1 MLHGRSGELRTLDR
15 LLADARQGRSGA
27 LLLRGEAGIGKS
39 VLLDHAARA
48 AREAGMRVLRGTGVE
63 AEGELPYA
71 GLHLM
76 LSGVLDRVAGLPAAQ
91 AEALRSAFGM
101 ASDGTGGDRF
111 LVGLAVLTLLDG
123 LAEEGPLLCVV
134 DDAHW
139 LDRESADALL
149 FAVRRLGAEP
159 IAVLLAVREDDAPA
173 FPAPGVP
180 ELRLGG
186 LDAESAG
193 ALLDESAAG
202 LPRHARELVL
212 KEAAGNPLALREL
225 PTVQG
230 EAERY
235 ASPYGMAALPPH
247 SRLLRA
253 FTTAVAAL
261 PDRTRS
267 LLLVAAAAGGAD
279 LATVLGAA
287 ERFDASLDDLE
298 AAERARLLGLVD
310 GRLAFRH
317 PLVRTAVYQ
326 DAPASRRI
334 AAHRALAD
342 ALAGRPD
349 QADQRAWHLAAA
361 ATGPDPET
369 ARLLEESAERA
380 RARGSSRAVAAAYER
395 AAELTP
401 DAAGRCRRL
410 TAAAR
415 AAADA
420 GRPSHAEELAGRAV
434 ALADGPD
441 ALAGAVR
448 IKAEALDEQGRSRDA
463 YALLTGVVPDLVGGV
478 PSLVGQASG
487 VAGHASGVAEA
498 VAGPAGEASSAAK
511 AVADPASGRAGQ
523 ASGPAGAVAGANR
536 VASGPD
542 RDAVEPAG
550 HASELVGAT
559 PAPDR
564 VAPDSGRYT
573 PAPAGPAPDLV
584 GPLLFQAAQ
593 AAWHAGDQGAL
604 DRTAVRAAELGVP
617 EAGRIAALARL
628 AAGQHRCGPGD
639 PDAGA
644 DAVRQLIGADGES
657 AADLR
662 EAVRLGWWH
671 LFAGDLPAA
680 RDLAVG
686 LERRCRES
694 GAIGTLAL
702 VQMLLARVRL
712 LLGLHREA
720 LATATEGMRVAEDT
734 GHARVRVHLATV
746 LAQLA
751 AVRGDEEAVR
761 ELTAEALARGVA
773 PGTVHAACALA
784 LLDLGLGRTEAAFDR
799 LSAVAGGPDRQGV
812 IGSLPDLVEAAARL
826 DRPEGGQSALAWY
839 ERHAA
844 AYPRPWTEA
853 VAERCRALLAPDP
866 AAAGSRFVRALELHR
881 EGGSGFERAR
891 TELLYGE
898 HLRRRR
904 QTSEARP
911 PLRAALDTFD
921 RLGAVVWAERARAEL
936 RASGESQ
943 GAPAAAPGL
952 LDRLT
957 PQEAQVARL
966 AAEGLSNRDIGARL
980 FISPRTAGYHL
991 SNVYPK
997 LGISSRRELVRLG
1010 L

>member
-1 MLHGRSGELRTLDR
+1 MLHGRSGELHTIDR

-76 LSGVLDRVAGLPAAQ
+76 LSGVLDRVAALPAAQ

-101 ASDGTGGDRF
+101 TSDGTGGDRF

-159 IAVLLAVREDDAPA
+159 IAALLAVREDDAPA

-342 ALAGRPD
+342 ALADRPD

-401 DAAGRCRRL
+401 DATGRCRRL

-420 GRPSHAEELAGRAV
+420 GRPAHAEELAGRAV

-441 ALAGAVR
+441 ALTGAVR

-463 YALLTGVVPDLVGGV
+463 HALLAGVVPDLAGG
-478 PSLVGQASG
+478 
-487 VAGHASGVAEA
+487 
-498 VAGPAGEASSAAK
+498 
-511 AVADPASGRAGQ
+511 DPG
-523 ASGPAGAVAGANR
+523 
-536 VASGPD
+536 
-542 RDAVEPAG
+542 
-550 HASELVGAT
+550 
-559 PAPDR
+559 
-564 VAPDSGRYT
+564 
-573 PAPAGPAPDLV
+573 LV

-593 AAWHAGDQGAL
+593 AAWHAGDHGAL
-604 DRTAVRAAELGVP
+604 DRTAVQAAELGVP

-639 PDAGA
+639 PDAAA
-644 DAVRQLIGADGES
+644 DAVRQLIGAAGES

-686 LERRCRES
+686 LERRCRET

-702 VQMLLARVRL
+702 VQMLLARVQL

-751 AVRGDEEAVR
+751 AVRGDEGAVR

-773 PGTVHAACALA
+773 PGTVHAACAIA

-866 AAAGSRFVRALELHR
+866 AAAGSGFVRALELHR

-966 AAEGLSNRDIGARL
+966 AAEGLSNRDIGSRL

>member
-1 MLHGRSGELRTLDR
+1 MLHGRSGELHALDR
-15 LLADARQGRSGA
+15 LLADAREGRSGA

-39 VLLDHAARA
+39 VLLDHAARTA
-48 AREAGMRVLRGTGVE
+48 QGAGMRVLRGTGVE

-76 LSGVLDRVAGLPAAQ
+76 LAEVLDRVAGLPAAQ

-123 LAEEGPLLCVV
+123 LAEERPLLCVV

-202 LPRHARELVL
+202 LPRHARDLVL

-225 PTVQG
+225 PGAQG
-230 EAERY
+230 DAERY
-235 ASPYGMAALPPH
+235 ASPYGMAALPRH

-253 FTTAVAAL
+253 FTTSVTAL
-261 PDRTRS
+261 PERTRA

-298 AAERARLLGLVD
+298 PAERARLLGLAD
-310 GRLAFRH
+310 GRFAFRH

-326 DAPASRRI
+326 DAPAIRRI

-342 ALAGRPD
+342 VLAGRPD

-369 ARLLEESAERA
+369 ALLLEESAERA

-420 GRPSHAEELAGRAV
+420 GQPAHAEELAGRAV
-434 ALADGPD
+434 ALADGPG

-448 IKAEALDEQGRSRDA
+448 IKAEALDEQGRPRDA
-463 YALLTGVVPDLVGGV
+463 YALLAGVVPELVGTA
-478 PSLVGQASG
+478 P
-487 VAGHASGVAEA
+487 E
-498 VAGPAGEASSAAK
+498 
-511 AVADPASGRAGQ
+511 
-523 ASGPAGAVAGANR
+523 PAGAAREHVPFAREHVPFARERGGSSR
-536 VASGPD
+536 ERGGSTRELGGSG
-542 RDAVEPAG
+542 R
-550 HASELVGAT
+550 ELADFGRELDGSVGELDD
-559 PAPDR
+559 PAPR
-564 VAPDSGRYT
+564 
-573 PAPAGPAPDLV
+573 PAGPAPEFV

-593 AAWHAGDQGAL
+593 AAWHAGDQDAL
-604 DRTAVRAAELGVP
+604 DRTAAQAAELGLS

-628 AAGQHRCGPGD
+628 AAGQHRCGPDD
-639 PDAGA
+639 PGAGA

-680 RDLAVG
+680 RDLAVA

-702 VQMLLARVRL
+702 VQMLLARTQL

-751 AVRGDEEAVR
+751 AVRGDEEGCR
-761 ELTAEALARGVA
+761 ELTADALARGVA

-784 LLDLGLGRTEAAFDR
+784 FLDLGLGRTEAAFDR
-799 LSAVAGGPDRQGV
+799 LSAVTAGPDRQGV

-826 DRPEGGQSALAWY
+826 DRPEGGRAALAWY

-853 VAERCRALLAPDP
+853 VAERCRALLAADP
-866 AAAGSRFVRALELHR
+866 AAAGAGFVRALGLHR
-881 EGGSGFERAR
+881 QGGSGFERAR

-904 QTSEARP
+904 QASEARP
-911 PLRAALDTFD
+911 LLRAALDTFD

-936 RASGESQ
+936 RASGESL
-943 GAPAAAPGL
+943 GAPAPAPGL

-991 SNVYPK
+991 SNIYPK
-997 LGISSRRELVRLG
+997 LGISSRRELARLG
-1010 L
+1010 V

>member
-1 MLHGRSGELRTLDR
+1 MLHGRSGELHALDR
-15 LLADARQGRSGA
+15 LLAEARQGRSGA

-39 VLLDHAARA
+39 VLLDHAAHA
-48 AREAGMRVLRGTGVE
+48 AREAGMRVLSGTGVE

-91 AEALRSAFGM
+91 ADALRSAFGM
-101 ASDGTGGDRF
+101 TSDGTGGDRF

-123 LAEEGPLLCVV
+123 LAEERPLLCVV

-253 FTTAVAAL
+253 FTTAVTAL
-261 PDRTRS
+261 PEPTRA

-298 AAERARLLGLVD
+298 PAERARLLGLAD

-317 PLVRTAVYQ
+317 PLIRTAVYQ
-326 DAPASRRI
+326 DAPTSRRI

-349 QADQRAWHLAAA
+349 HADQRAWHLAAA
-361 ATGPDPET
+361 GTGPDPET
-369 ARLLEESAERA
+369 ARLLEETAERA

-401 DAAGRCRRL
+401 DAAGQCRRL

-420 GRPSHAEELAGRAV
+420 GRPAHAEELAGRAA
-434 ALADGPD
+434 ALADGPE

-463 YALLTGVVPDLVGGV
+463 YALLAGVVPDLVGIVPELVGIVPDLVGIVPDLVGGV
-478 PSLVGQASG
+478 PGLVGS
-487 VAGHASGVAEA
+487 VPDRV
-498 VAGPAGEASSAAK
+498 GPGPELGG
-511 AVADPASGRAGQ
+511 PASGHVGSTRDLD
-523 ASGPAGAVAGANR
+523 GPARELDGPAREAVGSA
-536 VASGPD
+536 PE
-542 RDAVEPAG
+542 AVR
-550 HASELVGAT
+550 
-559 PAPDR
+559 PAPE
-564 VAPDSGRYT
+564 
-573 PAPAGPAPDLV
+573 LV

-593 AAWHAGDQGAL
+593 AAWHAGDQDAL
-604 DRTAVRAAELGVP
+604 DRTAAQAAGLGLS

-639 PDAGA
+639 PGAGA

-662 EAVRLGWWH
+662 EVVRLGWWH

-680 RDLAVG
+680 RDLAVA

-702 VQMLLARVRL
+702 VQMLLARVQL

-751 AVRGDEEAVR
+751 AVRGDEEGCR

-799 LSAVAGGPDRQGV
+799 LSAVASGPDRQGV

-826 DRPEGGQSALAWY
+826 DRPDGGRSALAWY

-853 VAERCRALLAPDP
+853 VAERCRALLSPEP
-866 AAAGSRFVRALELHR
+866 AEAGKHFAHAVRLHR

-911 PLRAALDTFD
+911 LLRSALDAFD
-921 RLGAVVWAERARAEL
+921 RLGAAPWAERARTEL
-936 RASGESQ
+936 RATGESL
-943 GAPAAAPGL
+943 GVPAATPGL

-966 AAEGLSNRDIGARL
+966 AADGLSNRDIGARL

-997 LGISSRRELVRLG
+997 LGISSRRELARLG

>member
-1 MLHGRSGELRTLDR
+1 MLHGRATELDALDR

-39 VLLDHAARA
+39 VLLDHAART

-76 LSGVLDRVAGLPAAQ
+76 LAGVLDRLDRLPGAQ
-91 AEALRSAFGM
+91 AEALRSALGM
-101 ASDGTGGDRF
+101 ASVGDGDRF

-123 LAEEGPLLCVV
+123 LAEEQPLLCLV

-149 FAVRRLGAEP
+149 FAARRLGVEP
-159 IAVLLAVREDDAPA
+159 IAVVLAVREGDAPD
-173 FPAPGVP
+173 FPAPGIP
-180 ELRLGG
+180 ELRLSG
-186 LDAESAG
+186 LDPAAAG
-193 ALLDESAAG
+193 ALLDEHAAG
-202 LPRHARELVL
+202 LSRHARELVL
-212 KEAAGNPLALREL
+212 KEAAGNPLALCEL
-225 PTVQG
+225 PSAQR
-230 EAERY
+230 EDERY
-235 ASPYGMAALPPH
+235 ASPYGMAVLPPH

-261 PDRTRS
+261 PEPTRA
-267 LLLVAAAAGGAD
+267 LLLVAAAAGAAD

-287 ERFDASLDDLE
+287 ERFGAGLDDLE
-298 AAERARLLGLVD
+298 PAERARLLALVD

-326 DAPASRRI
+326 DAPASRRL

-361 ATGPDPET
+361 GTGPDPET

-401 DAAGRCRRL
+401 DPAGRCRRL

-415 AAADA
+415 AATDA
-420 GRPSHAEELAGRAV
+420 GRPAHAEELAGRAA
-434 ALADGPD
+434 ALADGPA
-441 ALAGAVR
+441 ALAAAVR
-448 IKAEALDEQGRSRDA
+448 VRAEAVDEQGRSRDA
-463 YALLTGVVPDLVGGV
+463 YALLAGAVPDL
-478 PSLVGQASG
+478 
-487 VAGHASGVAEA
+487 
-498 VAGPAGEASSAAK
+498 
-511 AVADPASGRAGQ
+511 
-523 ASGPAGAVAGANR
+523 
-536 VASGPD
+536 
-542 RDAVEPAG
+542 
-550 HASELVGAT
+550 
-559 PAPDR
+559 
-564 VAPDSGRYT
+564 
-573 PAPAGPAPDLV
+573 AGPAPELV

-593 AAWHAGDQGAL
+593 AAWHAADQAAL
-604 DRTAVRAAELGVP
+604 DRTAAQAAELGLP

-628 AAGQHRCGPGD
+628 AAGQHRCGPADSG
-639 PDAGA
+639 AGA
-644 DAVRQLIGADGES
+644 DAVRELIGADGDS
-657 AADLR
+657 AADVR

-680 RDLAVG
+680 RDVAVA

-702 VQMLLARVRL
+702 VQMLLARTQL

-720 LATATEGMRVAEDT
+720 LATATEGIRVAEDT
-734 GHARVRVHLATV
+734 GHTRARIHLATV

-751 AVRGDEEAVR
+751 AARGDEEGTRA
-761 ELTAEALARGVA
+761 LTAEALALGVA

-799 LSAVAGGPDRQGV
+799 LTAVAEGTERQGL

-826 DRPEGGQSALAWY
+826 DRPEGGRYALSWY

-844 AYPRPWTEA
+844 AYPRPWTRA
-853 VAERCRALLAPDP
+853 VAERCRALLAAGP
-866 AAAGSRFVRALELHR
+866 AAAGEHFAHALRLHR
-881 EGGSGFERAR
+881 DGGSAFERAR

-911 PLRAALDTFD
+911 LLRAALHTFD
-921 RLGAVVWAERARAEL
+921 RLGAAPWAGRARTEL
-936 RASGESQ
+936 RATGESLA
-943 GAPAAAPGL
+943 APTATPGL

-957 PQEAQVARL
+957 PQESQVAKL
-966 AAEGLSNRDIGARL
+966 AAQGLSNRDIGARL

-997 LGISSRRELVRLG
+997 LGISSRTELARLG